1 MHRITKNI
9 TPELLLMQ
17 STVQGTNYLSIS
29 ELGNNIFIS
38 GDISRKN
45 MNKQVI
51 QKIQKRFK
59 SSLTITVLCS
69 MMSSQ

>member
-45 MNKQVI
+45 MNKQVL
-51 QKIQKRFK
+51 KIQKRFK

>member
-17 STVQGTNYLSIS
+17 STVQGTKYLSIS

-38 GDISRKN
+38 GDISRK
-45 MNKQVI
+45 KYE
-51 QKIQKRFK
+51 
-59 SSLTITVLCS
+59 
-69 MMSSQ
+69 